1 MGLRGDIKDFNIS
14 EIIQLIGQ
22 QSKAGI
28 LTARKSNK
36 EVRIFFVN
44 GNVVRVEPDRSERK
58 MLMGEM
64 LITSGKLTREQLDS
78 ALEEQKGTVQYIGEI
93 LLRRKLVSKEDIQ
106 KVVQTQIYE
115 TIYELFQW
123 KEGTF
128 EFETREKS
136 EYLKI
141 LPSLSPEQ
149 LLLNVSW
156 MVDEWQEIEKTI
168 PTMNVVFEKIPR
180 KRSILLNEDQEE
192 EEEEDRGLTYNQ
204 KIVYDLVDGKRT
216 VQEVIEKSLMGRFD
230 TCDILSELLRHGYI
244 RKVRIEKTPI
254 FQRIEFRSSK
264 FLFHVLSVV
273 LILLVACF
281 GYRYAKWLVTFG
293 TRNASDISRLEGAQ
307 MKNVALP
314 TLYERY
320 LSYKLVNHHYP
331 LSLQALS
338 ASGFIGQRE
347 ADVLSPKLMKAY
359 EEIWKKNSPF

>member
-1 MGLRGDIKDFNIS
+1 MGLKGTIEDFNIS

-22 QSKAGI
+22 QSKTGI
-28 LTARKSNK
+28 LTVRWGNK
-36 EVRIFFVN
+36 EVRVFFVN
-44 GNVVRVEPDRSERK
+44 GNVVRVEPDRSEQK

-115 TIYELFQW
+115 TIYNLFQW

-156 MVDEWQEIEKTI
+156 MVDEWREIEKTI
-168 PTMNVVFEKIPR
+168 PTMNFVFEKVTKKHTIM
-180 KRSILLNEDQEE
+180 SDDDQKN
-192 EEEEDRGLTYNQ
+192 RGMTYNQ

-216 VQEVIEKSLMGRFD
+216 VQSIIEKSLMGRFD
-230 TCDILSELLRHGYI
+230 TCDILSELLRQGYI
-244 RKVRIEKTPI
+244 RKARIENVPI
-254 FQRIEFRSSK
+254 YKRIEIRSSK
-264 FLFHVLSVV
+264 FLFNVLSGA
-273 LILLVACF
+273 LILLSIYFSV
-281 GYRYAKWLVTFG
+281 RYVNWLVMFK
-293 TRNASDISRLEGAQ
+293 TRHAAEISLVEESHI
-307 MKNVALP
+307 KNVVIPALF
-314 TLYERY
+314 EKY
-320 LSYKLVNHHYP
+320 LSYRLETQTYP
-331 LSLQALS
+331 SSLLDLS
-338 ASGFIGQRE
+338 AKGYISKKE
-347 ADVLSPKLMKAY
+347 AEVVRPELIRAY
-359 EEIWKKNSPF
+359 LAIWKKDSHY